1 MKISKLLKIV
11 SGISIILIIVIIF
24 SLFQLN
30 HSINLERETKEIQIE
45 TDYLGKSLQDA
56 SDYLTNQARLYVQTG
71 NKSYYDNYWE
81 EVNET
86 KTRENVLERLVELGV
101 KEEYLELMQEANR
114 ISQELVVTE
123 DEAMKEVEL
132 GNFEKARSLMFD
144 ENYNNV
150 KAEVLYF
157 SDQFVDSIIAEAE
170 TDSKIASDK
179 AQQKLWIVYI
189 VVGIIII
196 VILVSFIMLGVK
208 VKKLD
213 IIIHRLDQLST
224 NEGDLTSRVDINTN
238 DEVGQI
244 AKSFNTFI
252 EKIHLI
258 VIDIAEESE
267 IIATSSEEFK
277 VITGEAS
284 KASDEVSK
292 VIDEIA
298 LGASSQAEET
308 VKGSENMI
316 ALGELIE
323 KEIELIKLLEQ
334 ESLNVENIISE
345 GFTVID
351 VLNESSKENEN
362 ISENV
367 YQTVLETDTS
377 ISKIGEASGMIIN
390 IADQTNLLA
399 LNAAIEA
406 ARAGEHGKG
415 FAVVADEIRKLA
427 EQSSKFAD
435 EINQVI
441 KDILMGTNKAVN
453 AMEDIKTVVSKQT
466 LNVNHTESMFNTIS
480 GSVETIRNSIVDLEK
495 SSGDMNI
502 KKEDVVNT
510 MNQLAAISQEN
521 AAGAQEASA
530 STEEQNASLQ
540 EIAASSEELSHEAEK
555 IKNNINKFR
564 Y

>member
-11 SGISIILIIVIIF
+11 SSISIILIITIMF

-30 HSINLERETKEIQIE
+30 NSINLERETKEIQIE
-45 TDYLGKSLQDA
+45 TDLLGKSLQDA
-56 SDYLTNQARLYVQTG
+56 SDYLTNQVRLYVQTG
-71 NKSYYDNYWE
+71 DNTYYDNYWE

-86 KTRENVLERLVELGV
+86 KTRGNVLERLVELGV
-101 KEEYLELMQEANR
+101 KEEYLELMEEANR

-123 DEAMKEVEL
+123 DKAMKEVEL
-132 GNFEKARSLMFD
+132 GNFESARSLMFD

-150 KAEVLYF
+150 KDEILYF
-157 SDQFVDSIIAEAE
+157 SNQFVDSIVSEAE
-170 TDSKIASDK
+170 TNSKIASDR
-179 AQQKLWIVYI
+179 AQQQLLIVYI
-189 VVGIIII
+189 LIGIIII
-196 VILVSFIMLGVK
+196 VILASFVMLGIK

-213 IIIHRLDQLST
+213 IITNRLDQLAT
-224 NEGDLTSRVDINTN
+224 NDGDLTSRVDINSN

-267 IIATSSEEFK
+267 IIAKSSEEFK

-284 KASDEVSK
+284 KASDEISE
-292 VIDEIA
+292 VIEEIA

-316 ALGELIE
+316 ELGQLIE

-334 ESLNVENIISE
+334 ESLNIKTIISE

-351 VLNESSKENEN
+351 MLDESSTQNEK

-367 YQTVLETDTS
+367 YQTVLETDVS

-427 EQSSKFAD
+427 EESSRFAD
-435 EINQVI
+435 EINKVI
-441 KDILMGTNKAVN
+441 KDILTGTNKAVN
-453 AMEDIKTVVSKQT
+453 AMEDIKAVVSNQT
-466 LNVNHTESMFNTIS
+466 LNVSHTESMFNTIFE
-480 GSVETIRNSIVDLEK
+480 SVETIRNSIVELEQ

-502 KKEDVVNT
+502 KEENVVNT
-510 MNQLAAISQEN
+510 MNQLAAISEEN

-540 EIAASSEELSHEAEK
+540 EIAASSEELYQEADK
-555 IKNNINKFR
+555 IKNNINKFN